1 MEGLEEFLFES
12 WFLEEGT
19 VVTFLD
25 VVKNLEVLSF
35 INFRK
40 FINL

>member
-12 WFLEEGT
+12 WFLEEGP

-25 VVKNLEVLSF
+25 VVKHLEVLSF